1 MKSKTLSFLVIPLLL
16 LALFYALFLHIG
28 SWLAAADSP
37 QRADVIVCISG
48 SSARTDKAVSLLQQ
62 GLAGKIAVTTD
73 QVYRAVL
80 AKKVPPENILRTDW
94 SATTTFQEGM
104 IIKSL
109 LDYRYSSAMVVS
121 DPFHLFRVRWTLHHF
136 FPDGL
141 VRFSFI
147 SSDAPSLQGFWWSK
161 ADSRLFVLSELPKIL
176 YYWTWHGL
184 LGIAEDPQWAI
195 DLERDYLAFV
205 REVFIRRMV

>member
-1 MKSKTLSFLVIPLLL
+1 MKSKTLSFIPLLL

-62 GLAGKIAVTTD
+62 GLAGNIAVTTD

-80 AKKVPPENILRTDW
+80 AKKVPPENILRADW

-109 LDYRYSSAMVVS
+109 LDHRYASAMVVS
-121 DPFHLFRVRWTLHHF
+121 DTFHLFLVRWSLQHF

-147 SSDAPSLQGFWWSK
+147 SSDAPPLQGFWWSK
-161 ADSRLFVLSELPKIL
+161 PGSRLFVLSELPKIL

>member
-1 MKSKTLSFLVIPLLL
+1 MKIK
-16 LALFYALFLHIG
+16 ALFLIPRLLCILAYAFFLHIG

-48 SSARTDKAVSLLQQ
+48 SSARTDKAISLLQR

-80 AKKVPPENILRTDW
+80 AKKVPPEKILKADW
-94 SATTTFQEGM
+94 SATSTFQEGM

-136 FPDGL
+136 FPDGSI
-141 VRFSFI
+141 RFSLI
-147 SSDAPSLQGFWWSK
+147 SSDAPSLQGFWWLKS
-161 ADSRLFVLSELPKIL
+161 DSRLFVLSELPKIL
-176 YYWTWHGL
+176 YYWVWHGMM
-184 LGIAEDPQWAI
+184 GIAEDPQWAI